1 MKNQSYLNKIW
12 FICLLFSSIHLNAQV
27 KLIST
32 DSLLHMVRSPK
43 DSSTI
48 VINFWATWC
57 KPCVQE
63 LPYFIEADS
72 LLKSK
77 NIQFIFVSFDGEDG
91 LKKVKKYVSV
101 KHLPG
106 THYLFD
112 SYDFNELITS
122 VGGWEG
128 NIPYTILLKNGTRK
142 NHEINFSSLKQL
154 LKFIEK

>member
-1 MKNQSYLNKIW
+1 MHKHSFKKLI
-12 FICLLFSSIHLNAQV
+12 FTLSLFFLSSQLNAQV

-32 DSLLHMVRSPK
+32 DSLLHMIRSPK

-63 LPYFIEADS
+63 LPYFKDADS

-77 NIQFIFVSFDGEDG
+77 KVEFIFVSFDGEG
-91 LKKVKKYVSV
+91 ELKKVKKFV
-101 KHLPG
+101 KMKNLPG
-106 THYLFD
+106 TQLLFD

-122 VGGWEG
+122 VGNWEG
-128 NIPYTILLKNGTRK
+128 NIPYTILLKNGQRK
-142 NHEINFSSLKQL
+142 NHEMNFSSLKQL